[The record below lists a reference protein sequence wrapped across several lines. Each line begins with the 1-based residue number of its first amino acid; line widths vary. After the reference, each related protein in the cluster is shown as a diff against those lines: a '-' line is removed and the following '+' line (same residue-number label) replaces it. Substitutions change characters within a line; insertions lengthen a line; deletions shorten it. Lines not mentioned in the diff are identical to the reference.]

1 MAGNEIN
8 KLITYLITLLGEKGI
23 DVQKI
28 IIFGSYARGTAT
40 TDSDLDLVIISKDF
54 RGKGIFERAKKL
66 QGIEWALVKKF
77 MVPLDIITMS
87 PDDFKKG
94 ISPVS
99 QFARAGKIVYDFKS
113 KKKSRQTNNL

>member
-1 MAGNEIN
+1 MAENEIK
-8 KLITYLITLLGEKGI
+8 KLIKYLITLLGEKGVE
-23 DVQKI
+23 VQKI

-40 TDSDLDLVIISKDF
+40 ADSDLDMVIISKDF

-66 QGIEWALVKKF
+66 QGIEWQVIKKF

-87 PDDFKKG
+87 PDDFQKG

-99 QFARAGKIVYDFKS
+99 QFARTGRIVYDFKS
-113 KKKSRQTNNL
+113 KKRSGL